1 MSSSLVEA
9 NKAVVRRM
17 VDEVQVGGR
26 EDVAAEL
33 LAADFLHHGGPEWAR
48 ALPGPESAVMFAR
61 HLRAALSDL
70 EAVIHQQVGEG
81 DLVVTQ
87 KTFRGTH
94 VGELLGI
101 PPSGAKVV
109 IDGIDI
115 IRVVDGRLTEHWTIA
130 DMANVLSGG
139 RARVPPSVGRE

>member
-1 MSSSLVEA
+1 MSSSPVDA
-9 NKAVVRRM
+9 NKAVVRRY
-17 VDEVQVGGR
+17 VDEVQVSGR

-48 ALPGPESAVMFAR
+48 NLPGPDSAVMFAR

-70 EAVIHQQVGEG
+70 EGVIHQQVGEG
-81 DLVVTQ
+81 DLVVTR

-109 IDGIDI
+109 IDAIDI
-115 IRVVDGRLTEHWTIA
+115 LRVVDGRLTEHWTIA
-130 DMANVLSGG
+130 DMANLMAGG
-139 RARVPPSVGRE
+139 RPQAPPSVGRG